1 MEYCKHGE
9 LFQVLSNWGRLQ
21 ENEAMPMFRQILSAL
36 YYCQM
41 INIAHRDLK
50 PENILLGDNNVI
62 KLADFGLCALAP
74 KHKFMLSACGSPHYA
89 APELV
94 AGKAYDPRISDV
106 WSLGVVL
113 YVMLSARSPFGST
126 TDMTK
131 LLSMIK
137 HADYR
142 MKPHFSPLVKD
153 LLKKMMHPNPAKRI
167 KLKDVW
173 NHPLVKMY
181 APRDGLP
188 GRPLDIISGP
198 VSMWDVEVP
207 LIKSAE
213 EVDAETLRNFLTLH
227 PENTEDDVIH
237 QLTSTS

>member
-1 MEYCKHGE
+1 MEYCKGGE

-21 ENEAMPMFRQILSAL
+21 ENEAIPMFRQMLSAL

-50 PENILLGDNNVI
+50 PENILLGDNNTI
-62 KLADFGLCALAP
+62 KVADFGLCALSP
-74 KHKFMLSACGSPHYA
+74 KHRFLDSACGSPHYA
-89 APELV
+89 APELM
-94 AGKAYDPRISDV
+94 AGEKYNPHISDV

-126 TDMTK
+126 NNMSELMSK
-131 LLSMIK
+131 VK
-137 HADYR
+137 HGRYHL
-142 MKPHFSPLVKD
+142 KPHFSPMVKD
-153 LLKKMMHPNPAKRI
+153 LLTKMMQPNPELRI
-167 KLKDVW
+167 KLKDIW
-173 NHPLVKMY
+173 NHPLVRKY

-207 LIKSAE
+207 LIKSAD
-213 EVDAETLRNFLTLH
+213 EVDAETMRNMLTLH
-227 PENTEDDVIH
+227 PEYTEEDVIH
-237 QLTSTS
+237 QLTSAS